1 MRPESVRPE
10 SGCLVWVLLV
20 ADCPVCRGWVVLA
33 VEHRVLA
40 VVVLRSKALSIK
52 LKFAF
57 AD

>member
-1 MRPESVRPE
+1 M
-10 SGCLVWVLLV
+10 WVLLV